1 MTDAPKRIWINID
14 APWDGLI
21 NPVHGTGGLPGYI
34 LDTPAALSEAPEV
47 KALVA
52 EAVERATRVKPLV
65 WKQEAENAW
74 VAAHYAVHQYWP
86 HNNGLFAVSGY
97 LGGLGAIALGK
108 HPTLEAAKA
117 AAQADYEQRI
127 RAAIGGNEDE

>member
-47 KALVA
+47 KALIA
-52 EAVERATRVKPLV
+52 EAVENIRLAF
-65 WKQEAENAW
+65 
-74 VAAHYAVHQYWP
+74 
-86 HNNGLFAVSGY
+86 HNVDSQVEDEGEFTERSW
-97 LGGLGAIALGK
+97 
-108 HPTLEAAKA
+108 
-117 AAQADYEQRI
+117 EQL
-127 RAAIGGNEDE
+127 RAAIEPPSGGFAKQNGGNDE